1 MPQLLYSLALALL
14 AGRGS
19 AAPPSWSWS
28 TVQSFIHCA
37 NFSGELSLEAAT
49 AMAHSGFTVIEKY
62 QALAGDFS
70 HEEEKAAA
78 AGRAIRAINPRAAIL
93 YYAAVDLARTW
104 YEWALALDTAPQFEA
119 HNADGSL
126 VAHPSTD
133 HGFDAVFHVPDYA
146 TEGGRLAFLN
156 STASVVAADP
166 VWDGVFVDGYR
177 DPNAWAAHIIPNA
190 SAAAQSAWLAGAATL
205 GPRLSQLLGPAAVS
219 LVNGGTNPQRDWPGY
234 DGVSI
239 EFFYPSD
246 ADIEFLISAAKQAG
260 VKWIEV
266 HNYAFSDAN
275 YNETVAGYL
284 IGVEAGAY
292 LGIGA
297 ACKYCNSRIPGPSL
311 PSTPLSDLAP
321 LVFVLRY
328 PQGTPA

>member
-1 MPQLLYSLALALL
+1 MAAPMQRFCVLACAAALL
-14 AGRGS
+14 FAARCS

-28 TVQSFIHCA
+28 KVQSFIHCS

-49 AMAHSGFTVIEKY
+49 AMAHAQFTVLEKY
-62 QALAGDFS
+62 QDLAGDFAR
-70 HEEEKAAA
+70 EEEKAAA
-78 AGRAIRAINPRAAIL
+78 AGRAIRALNPEAAII

-104 YEWALALDTAPQFEA
+104 YSWAQALDAQPQFEA

-156 STASVVAADP
+156 STARVVAADP
-166 VWDGVFVDGYR
+166 AWDGVFVDGYR
-177 DPNAWAAHIIPNA
+177 DPGSWASHIIPNS

-205 GPRLSQLLGPAAVS
+205 GPRLAQLLGPAAVM
-219 LVNGGTNPQRDWPGY
+219 LVNGGTNPQRDWPGFN
-234 DGVSI
+234 GVSI

-246 ADIEFLISAAKQAG
+246 ADIEFLISASKQAG

-284 IGVEAGAY
+284 VGVEEGAY

-297 ACKYCNSRIPGPSL
+297 ACKYTVLKPL
-311 PSTPLSDLAP
+311 PSHSPTSTDRRP
-321 LVFVLRY
+321 F
-328 PQGTPA
+328 